1 MCSTNSCHHTKLWY
15 DGENFVPQVKD
26 VRPMKT
32 TMTAQFMN
40 NTQTEPKHIPTFL
53 LVLGFVVGFV
63 MSIAGIITVGVNS
76 LGSIMWALGAALL
89 VSGAYLSVTS
99 YSHDK
104 KQTERK
110 DAEMMTQFVNN
121 TVNYNDY
128 TIDELDVIYQELKHM
143 KDGRK
148 NKMKN
153 PSPARVSWMVKWEK
167 EIDSISVA
175 MDDIKLNIKYRI

>member
-1 MCSTNSCHHTKLWY
+1 MGLNSM
-15 DGENFVPQVKD
+15 GS
-26 VRPMKT
+26 
-32 TMTAQFMN
+32 
-40 NTQTEPKHIPTFL
+40 NTWLF
-53 LVLGFVVGFV
+53 
-63 MSIAGIITVGVNS
+63 
-76 LGSIMWALGAALL
+76 GAALL
-89 VSGAYLSVTS
+89 GSGVFLSVAS

-104 KQTERK
+104 KQTARK

-121 TVNYNDY
+121 TVNYNNY

-175 MDDIKLNIKYRI
+175 MDDIKLNIKYRM